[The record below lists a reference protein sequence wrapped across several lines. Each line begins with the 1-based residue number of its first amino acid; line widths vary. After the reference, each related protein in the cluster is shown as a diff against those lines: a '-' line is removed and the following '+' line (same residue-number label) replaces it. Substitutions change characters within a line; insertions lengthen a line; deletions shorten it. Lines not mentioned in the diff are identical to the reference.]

1 MCCNILLLFHM
12 FVQPDH
18 TTLNEQDKA
27 SKQASQPACV
37 CAWQKV
43 IVIGQQLLFIKM
55 PEKGERRCHVK
66 KNTTFVE
73 ANGPAP
79 PHSLLLLASPPRERK
94 VSKLCT
100 IMDMQFGIIASCAFF
115 VSISFVGS
123 MIARSS
129 NLNILGNEFYYDGAL
144 VTPHLCGRGSYR
156 SWGAY

>member
-1 MCCNILLLFHM
+1 M

-79 PHSLLLLASPPRERK
+79 PSLPP
-94 VSKLCT
+94 
-100 IMDMQFGIIASCAFF
+100 ASCRGREKYQNY
-115 VSISFVGS
+115 VQLWIC
-123 MIARSS
+123 
-129 NLNILGNEFYYDGAL
+129 NLE
-144 VTPHLCGRGSYR
+144 
-156 SWGAY
+156 